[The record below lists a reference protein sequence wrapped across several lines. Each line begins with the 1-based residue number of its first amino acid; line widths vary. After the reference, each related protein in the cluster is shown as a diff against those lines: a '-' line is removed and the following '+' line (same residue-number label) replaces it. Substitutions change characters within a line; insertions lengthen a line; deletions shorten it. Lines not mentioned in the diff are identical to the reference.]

1 MNLEKLKPAWRR
13 FQLLNAMQHMDQ
25 HEILFMLDGAEGTT
39 ISKTTRY
46 VIGVVM
52 LIVLTFCSQ
61 GG

>member
-1 MNLEKLKPAWRR
+1 MNLENLKPAWRR
-13 FQLLNAMQHMDQ
+13 FQLLNAMQSMDQ
-25 HEILFMLDGAEGTT
+25 HEILLMLDAAEGTT

-46 VIGVVM
+46 VMGVVM